1 MKIELQQSKTHGTS
15 KAISGWNWMECYSNK
30 SVYQKSR
37 IITNRHLRLQV
48 KELKRNSKV
57 LLKVLEEKKKVED
70 WMSSLKNSTKI
81 LNNYHKSF
89 LNYAKN

>member
-15 KAISGWNWMECYSNK
+15 KAISGWNVIAINLYIKKVELLQIDS
-30 SVYQKSR
+30 
-37 IITNRHLRLQV
+37 LRLQV